1 MQLPENVVE
10 EIERRLRTCE
20 PPRFGKV
27 RVELELNYADGRMN
41 LFHLA
46 AYAVETVKA

>member
-20 PPRFGKV
+20 PPAFGKM
-27 RVELELNYADGRMN
+27 RIEIELNYTGQQMN
-41 LFHLA
+41 QYHLA
-46 AYAVETVKA
+46 VYAVERFKG